1 MDNIF
6 DRAHDLVDKAQEKVA
21 SAASQAA
28 WAANQA
34 LVVKNLEGQLAALQ
48 SEIARVT
55 TDLGE
60 RTYQAWRAHADD
72 PRIPALCGHLDD
84 LKSRR
89 AQLSADLGAART
101 ATYNPQAALAL
112 GRKPIGAATTPPSP
126 GATLPPPA
134 PTPTSA
140 PPVQAPPRPA
150 PRPLSPVARCLRRR
164 SGQRGPRASAPTAA
178 TLCRRAPSFAHRAG
192 ST

>member
-34 LVVKNLEGQLAALQ
+34 LVVKNLEGQVAALE

-55 TDLGE
+55 TDIGE
-60 RTYQAWRAHADD
+60 RTYQAWKTHADD
-72 PRIPALCGHLDD
+72 PRIPALCSHLDD

-89 AQLSADLGAART
+89 AQLSADLSAART
-101 ATYNPQAALAL
+101 ATYNPQAALAR
-112 GRKPIGAATTPPSP
+112 GRRTIGAAATPPSP
-126 GATLPPPA
+126 DAALPSPA
-134 PTPTSA
+134 PTPISA
-140 PPVQAPPRPA
+140 PPA
-150 PRPLSPVARCLRRR
+150 
-164 SGQRGPRASAPTAA
+164 
-178 TLCRRAPSFAHRAG
+178 
-192 ST
+192 